1 MKLAVVGTGY
11 VGLVSGTC
19 FAELGND
26 VICVDKLKDKV
37 EQLNRNE
44 IPIYEPGLEEL
55 VRKNKEAGRLAF
67 TTDLKEAVKEAEVV
81 LIAVG
86 TPETETGAA
95 NLSFVYAVAEEIG
108 EALDDTFKV
117 IVNKST
123 VPVGTGEAVEG
134 IVRKRK
140 PEANI
145 DVSSVP
151 EFLREGSA
159 VNDTFHPDR
168 VVIGTSSEKAASMLK
183 ELHLPLTDN
192 IVITDPRSSEMIKYA
207 SNAFLATKISFINE
221 IANICD
227 LYDAD
232 VHAVAKGMG
241 LDHRI
246 GPKFLHAG
254 IGYGGSCFPKDVKAL
269 KYLAEDKGYH
279 PNILQAVNDV
289 NEIQSRKMVE
299 HLDRIFDGDI
309 SGRTIAIL
317 GLAFKPNTDDMR
329 EAPSLKIIQELM
341 ERGAS
346 IRAFDPIAKE
356 NAEQMLPDEVEYAES
371 ALAAIDGADAAFLV
385 TEWDEC
391 KAITP
396 GQWKNSLK
404 QPVVVDGRNALDKE
418 SLKAEGIIYHG
429 IGRK

>member
-1 MKLAVVGTGY
+1 MKLAVIGTGY
-11 VGLVSGTC
+11 VGLVSGTS
-19 FAELGND
+19 FAELGNT
-26 VICVDKLKDKV
+26 VVCVDKVEEKV

-55 VRKNKEAGRLAF
+55 VKKNKDAGRLFF
-67 TTDLKEAVKEAEVV
+67 TTNIQEAVEQAEIVM
-81 LIAVG
+81 IAVG

-95 NLSFVYAVAEEIG
+95 NLNYVYAVAEEIG
-108 EALDDTFKV
+108 QSLTNSFTV

-123 VPVGTGEAVEG
+123 VPVGTAEAVNE
-134 IVRKRK
+134 IIRKTY
-140 PEANI
+140 PQAEI
-145 DVSSVP
+145 DVCSVP

-159 VNDTFHPDR
+159 VHDTFHPDR
-168 VVIGTSSEKAASMLK
+168 VVIGTSSEKAADMLT
-183 ELHLPLTDN
+183 ELHRPLTDQ
-192 IVITDPRSSEMIKYA
+192 IVVTDPRSSEMIKYA

-232 VHAVAKGMG
+232 VHAVAQGMG

-269 KYLAEDKGYH
+269 KFLAEDKGYQ

-289 NEIQSRKMVE
+289 NNIQSHKVVE

-309 SGRTIAIL
+309 QGRTIAVL

-329 EAPSLKIIQELM
+329 EAPSIKIIEELNQ
-341 ERGAS
+341 RGGH
-346 IRAFDPIAKE
+346 IRAFDPAAVE
-356 NAEQMLPDEVEYAES
+356 NAKQMLDVDITYTDQ
-371 ALAAIDGADAAFLV
+371 ALAAIDGADAALLV
-385 TEWDEC
+385 TEWKEC
-391 KAITP
+391 VSITP
-396 GQWKNSLK
+396 EQFKQALK
-404 QPVVVDGRNALDKE
+404 QPVVIDGRNALDKE
-418 SLKAEGIIYHG
+418 SLKQAGIIYHG

>member
-1 MKLAVVGTGY
+1 MNLAVVGTGY

-19 FAELGND
+19 FAELGNH
-26 VICVDKLKDKV
+26 VICVDKLEEKV
-37 EQLNRNE
+37 DQLNRNE

-55 VRKNKEAGRLAF
+55 VRKNKDAGRLVF
-67 TTDLKEAVKEAEVV
+67 TTNLTQAVKEADIIV
-81 LIAVG
+81 IAVG

-95 NLSFVYAVAEEIG
+95 NLSYVYAVAEEIG
-108 EALDDTFKV
+108 EALDGTFKV

-123 VPVGTGEAVEG
+123 VPVGTAEEVEK
-134 IVRKRK
+134 IVRRKK
-140 PEANI
+140 PEVNI
-145 DVSSVP
+145 NVSSVP

-159 VNDTFHPDR
+159 VHDTFHPDR

-183 ELHLPLTDN
+183 ELHLPLTEN
-192 IVITDPRSSEMIKYA
+192 IVLTDSRSSEMIKYA

-227 LYDAD
+227 LYEAD

-269 KYLAEDKGYH
+269 KYLAEEKGYQ

-289 NEIQSRKMVE
+289 NEIQSRRMVE

-309 SGRTIAIL
+309 SGRTIAVL
-317 GLAFKPNTDDMR
+317 GLSFKPKTDDMR
-329 EAPSLKIIQELM
+329 EAPSVKIIQDLIKQ
-341 ERGAS
+341 GATV
-346 IRAFDPIAKE
+346 RAFDPVAKE
-356 NAEQMLPDEVEYAES
+356 NAKQMLPDEVEYVDS
-371 ALAAIDGADAAFLV
+371 ALTAINGADAAFLV

-391 KAITP
+391 KSLTP
-396 GQWKNSLK
+396 KQWKDSLK

>member
-1 MKLAVVGTGY
+1 MNLAVVGTGY

-19 FAELGND
+19 FAELGNH
-26 VICVDKLKDKV
+26 VICVDKLEQKV
-37 EQLNRNE
+37 DQLNLNE

-55 VRKNKEAGRLAF
+55 VRKNKDAGRLAF
-67 TTDLKEAVKEAEVV
+67 TTNLTQAVKEADII

-95 NLSFVYAVAEEIG
+95 NLSYVYAVAEEIG

-123 VPVGTGEAVEG
+123 VPVGTAEEVEE
-134 IVRKRK
+134 IVRRKKR
-140 PEANI
+140 EVNI
-145 DVSSVP
+145 NVSSVP

-159 VNDTFHPDR
+159 VHDTFHPDR

-183 ELHLPLTDN
+183 ELHLPLTEN
-192 IVITDPRSSEMIKYA
+192 IVVTDSRSSEMIKYA

-227 LYDAD
+227 LYEAD

-269 KYLAEDKGYH
+269 KYLAEDKGYQ

-289 NEIQSRKMVE
+289 NEIQSRRMVE

-329 EAPSLKIIQELM
+329 EAPSVKIIQDLIKQ
-341 ERGAS
+341 GAAV
-346 IRAFDPIAKE
+346 RAFDPIAIE
-356 NAEQMLPDEVEYAES
+356 NAKKMLPDEVEYVDS
-371 ALAAIDGADAAFLV
+371 ALAAINGADAAFLV

-391 KAITP
+391 KSLTP
-396 GQWKNSLK
+396 KQWKESLK